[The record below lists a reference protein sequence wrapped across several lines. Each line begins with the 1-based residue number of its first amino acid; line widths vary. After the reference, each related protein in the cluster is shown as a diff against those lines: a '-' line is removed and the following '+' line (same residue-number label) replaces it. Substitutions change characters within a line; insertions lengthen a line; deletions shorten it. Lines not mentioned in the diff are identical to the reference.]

1 MSSSIQDEIVTL
13 QSNDGAFIKV
23 GRLAAQC
30 SILIRDA
37 MMDIGN
43 IIVLP
48 NVDEIILRKVMDWC
62 EYHKNDPPIEDDDDD
77 GSRKRTDDIAK
88 WDQEFMQV
96 GHEVIFEIIW
106 AADYLDI
113 KPLLELGCKTIANMV
128 EDKSPDQIRQT
139 FNIPNNLTRREE
151 EIRSRNGWSCMRTG

>member
-1 MSSSIQDEIVTL
+1 
-13 QSNDGAFIKV
+13 
-23 GRLAAQC
+23 
-30 SILIRDA
+30 

-48 NVDEIILRKVMDWC
+48 NVSRDILNAIPVGPHSLTYVTQVDEIILRKVMDWC

-106 AADYLDI
+106 VS
-113 KPLLELGCKTIANMV
+113 PSIAHQC
-128 EDKSPDQIRQT
+128 S
-139 FNIPNNLTRREE
+139 F
-151 EIRSRNGWSCMRTG
+151 